1 MMKKSLG
8 LKIVALSILAAGT
21 FTGVALSSTK
31 EKEKAISAE
40 NGVELSIEKVDRDTV
55 RVALDNVEDI
65 VKSIELSLQISGDI
79 TIKENGV
86 KWANVENAISNYKY
100 NEGEKALDLIVT
112 SLEPLKKEGNKI
124 YLCEIDIDST
134 KGEGTAPKYKITPK
148 NNDVYKYVTLT
159 DKEKSGDSVVF
170 EDTELSMNTAPTIEF
185 KGKPDGVLT
194 ALQGEDFDSST
205 LVAKGLITAFDEE
218 DGDQVK
224 IEAVNKID
232 TSSLGTVE
240 AEFKA
245 VDLQGEGSMLKV
257 PVVVVT
263 EELKVKPT
271 IEGATNKTINAGEA
285 FDPLAGITAKDSR
298 GEPLDVEVK
307 GEFDTEKPGEYS
319 LTYKAED
326 RYYNEEVVATKLKVN
341 EKDKPIEPE
350 VPGEP
355 SNPVE
360 PEVPGDPNDPVKPE
374 VPGEPSD
381 PVKPGEPSE
390 PGKPEVPVNPSEPVK
405 PEVPEEPSK
414 PVIPGGQK
422 NPNEKEDALV
432 AGESGAGTSGTEN
445 TTNKES
451 SSNNNSNEIAKNDV
465 DSSKDTA
472 SDKSEKEEAEAKGD
486 DSEKKSTS
494 TVLLIFSLIIG
505 CGVALSGMYK
515 FNK

>member
-1 MMKKSLG
+1 
-8 LKIVALSILAAGT
+8 
-21 FTGVALSSTK
+21 
-31 EKEKAISAE
+31 
-40 NGVELSIEKVDRDTV
+40 
-55 RVALDNVEDI
+55 
-65 VKSIELSLQISGDI
+65 
-79 TIKENGV
+79 
-86 KWANVENAISNYKY
+86 
-100 NEGEKALDLIVT
+100 
-112 SLEPLKKEGNKI
+112 
-124 YLCEIDIDST
+124 
-134 KGEGTAPKYKITPK
+134 
-148 NNDVYKYVTLT
+148 
-159 DKEKSGDSVVF
+159 
-170 EDTELSMNTAPTIEF
+170 MNTAPTIEF

-194 ALQGEDFDSST
+194 ALQGEEFDSST
-205 LVAKGLITAFDEE
+205 LVEKGMITAFDEE

-232 TSSLGTVE
+232 TSKLGTVE

-245 VDLQGEGSMLKV
+245 IDSQGEASILKV

-285 FDPLAGITAKDSR
+285 FDPLAGIIAKDSR

-341 EKDKPIEPE
+341 EKDKP
-350 VPGEP
+350 
-355 SNPVE
+355 VE

-390 PGKPEVPVNPSEPVK
+390 PVK

-414 PVIPGGQK
+414 PVIPGGQE

>member
-86 KWANVENAISNYKY
+86 KWANIENAISNYKY

-148 NNDVYKYVTLT
+148 NNDVYKYVTLI

-185 KGKPDGVLT
+185 KGKSDGVLT

-245 VDLQGEGSMLKV
+245 VDSQGEGSMLKV

-341 EKDKPIEPE
+341 EKDKP
-350 VPGEP
+350 
-355 SNPVE
+355 VE

-390 PGKPEVPVNPSEPVK
+390 PGKPEVPVNPSEPIK

-414 PVIPGGQK
+414 PVIPGGQE